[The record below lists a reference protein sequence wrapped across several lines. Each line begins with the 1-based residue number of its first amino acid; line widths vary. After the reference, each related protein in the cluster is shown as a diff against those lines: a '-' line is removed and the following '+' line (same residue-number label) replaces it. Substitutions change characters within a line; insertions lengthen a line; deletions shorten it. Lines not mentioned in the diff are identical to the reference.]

1 MTLHTKISYIKSVL
15 RIIGYIVLMIWGD
28 MPLKVAGVFLFAAEV
43 LGIVEELPGS
53 YKGTETNG

>member
-1 MTLHTKISYIKSVL
+1 
-15 RIIGYIVLMIWGD
+15 MIWGD